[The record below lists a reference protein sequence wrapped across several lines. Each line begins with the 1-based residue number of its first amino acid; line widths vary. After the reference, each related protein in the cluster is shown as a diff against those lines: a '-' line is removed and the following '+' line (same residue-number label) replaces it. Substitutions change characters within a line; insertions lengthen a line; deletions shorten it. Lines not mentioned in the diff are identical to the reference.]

1 MKTFIIVIILAAIA
15 IGVLLNFSS
24 QEKEPKPPIDAKT
37 NSKTSEPTNTKPP
50 VQKMPK
56 IKELTFVDDK
66 GAPLFGGKKLLLIA
80 GQVELEKGIVF
91 QLVTDD
97 NGRWKLEL
105 TAKDYAIAENNPLF
119 EEGNLYPINAE
130 TLKDLNTIVLTKV
143 QN

>member
-15 IGVLLNFSS
+15 IGVLLNYSS
-24 QEKEPKPPIDAKT
+24 HEKQPKQPLENNLSPI
-37 NSKTSEPTNTKPP
+37 TSEPIKTMPP

-56 IKELTFVDDK
+56 IKELTFIDEK
-66 GAPLFGGKKLLLIA
+66 ESPLFGGKKLLLIA

-105 TAKDYAIAENNPLF
+105 TAKDYAIAENNSLF
-119 EEGNLYPINAE
+119 EEGNLYPINFE
-130 TLKDLNTIVLTKV
+130 SLKDLNTIILTKV